1 MPTQKITRDMVVDA
15 AFAIARE
22 EGVEQVLVKT
32 IAQRLGCS
40 VQPIYSYCESMDGLR
55 QALVARTGE
64 YLREYVA
71 ARIDPQDYFRSTGL
85 AHLSFAKEEPQLYK
99 LYFLRRRPDFHSV
112 QDIYEKE
119 CTPQVAEYISSSLHI
134 PLERARALHLHMV
147 LYSVGISAI
156 LATSQ
161 SDIPIEELTAQ
172 LELAQS
178 AFQAQAM
185 KEENKHGK

>member
-1 MPTQKITRDMVVDA
+1 MPTQKITRDMVIDA
-15 AFAIARE
+15 AFVIARE
-22 EGVEQVLVKT
+22 EGVEQVLVKNL
-32 IAQRLGCS
+32 ARRLGCS

-55 QALVARTGE
+55 QALVERTGQH
-64 YLREYVA
+64 LREYVA
-71 ARIDPQDYFRSTGL
+71 ARIDPQDYFRSTGF

-99 LYFLRRRPDFHSV
+99 LYFLRKRPDFHSV

-119 CTPQVAEYISSSLHI
+119 CSPQAAEYLSAALHI
-134 PLERARALHLHMV
+134 SLKQARALHLHMT

-172 LELAQS
+172 LDMAYS
-178 AFQAQAM
+178 AFTAQI
-185 KEENKHGK
+185 KEENNYGK

>member
-1 MPTQKITRDMVVDA
+1 MPVQKITREMVVDA
-15 AFAIARE
+15 AFAIARR
-22 EGVEQVLVKT
+22 EGVEQVLVKNL
-32 IAQRLGCS
+32 ARQLGCS

-55 QALVARTGE
+55 QALVERTGQ

-71 ARIDPQDYFRSTGL
+71 ARLDLKDYFRSTGL
-85 AHLSFAKEEPQLYK
+85 AHLSFAREEPHLYK

-119 CTPQVAEYISSSLHI
+119 CTPQVAEYLSSSLGI
-134 PLERARALHLHMV
+134 PLERAKALHLHMV

-178 AFQAQAM
+178 AFQAQAI
-185 KEENKHGK
+185 KEDTK

>member
-1 MPTQKITRDMVVDA
+1 MPTQKITKEMVVDA

-22 EGVEQVLVKT
+22 EGVEHVLVKS

-55 QALVARTGE
+55 QALVERAGE
-64 YLREYVA
+64 YLREYVS
-71 ARIDPQDYFRSTGL
+71 ARINPQDYFRSTGF
-85 AHLSFAKEEPQLYK
+85 AHLSFAREEPQLYK

-112 QDIYEKE
+112 KDIYEKE
-119 CTPQVAEYISSSLHI
+119 CTPQVAEFLSSSLHI
-134 PLERARALHLHMV
+134 SPEQARALHLHMV

-161 SDIPIEELTAQ
+161 SDIPIEELAGQ
-172 LELAQS
+172 LDAAYH
-178 AFQAQAM
+178 AFMAQAM
-185 KEENKHGK
+185 KEEKE